1 LYPKNRLCV
10 SSEKPEY
17 TDPFWTWVQ
26 LPPSPPFEKLLWK
39 ILPPPEDWPDEL
51 KNLTP
56 EEVFLA
62 IFTSVYRI
70 PIEASF
76 YETYSDDVFYYTGSR
91 INTQEV
97 LLSLVKKNIVQKFEG
112 EREQHDT
119 FEIYCQY
126 KTMLLQILS
135 NLPPYEE

>member
-1 LYPKNRLCV
+1 MENF
-10 SSEKPEY
+10 
-17 TDPFWTWVQ
+17 T
-26 LPPSPPFEKLLWK
+26 
-39 ILPPPEDWPDEL
+39 PPEDWPDEL